1 MTGPNKK
8 IPYLHLFITVKRG
21 TKKSDVRGQLQDK
34 FKCNAKEYFELLQE
48 PKRKPKVKYLADS
61 NDESSTSPVSGPSA
75 PSPGAGVV
83 AIVDKKYTV
92 PDRLRVPEENERDDV
107 PEKLATGT
115 LTMFCCKEKQHYALT
130 CLHVGSAND
139 GDSLPGP
146 YPVKSSDQISAM
158 TKTYLFT
165 HDKVENN
172 NEGILF
178 RDDGRSY
185 APLGKFYKGRSDSEC
200 DILAL
205 KISDETEVN
214 CQIADVP
221 PPNWDNIWDELLENV
236 ESIGGKQV
244 KVEKTG
250 FVSALTS
257 GHIVSCHASHE
268 DLRFK
273 NAIAV
278 KAESSRPFL
287 ESGDSGAL
295 VLFHDKNNM
304 KQIFA
309 YGVCEVDELYFP
321 KQNESRSSDDS
332 DSEGSSIW
340 SREDSS
346 CGSKEDVFCSED
358 EQRSEAMVSLN
369 KDEKTVLESKQGAE
383 IRDKKLCQQDNECV
397 DEFEQNKEDNRDE
410 EIKRK
415 GRYEKRN
422 EHDDDS
428 ECGRD
433 RNDVDDES
441 DKDILFVE
449 NCEEN
454 VSKRGKTGPYFIC
467 LRLDTALQKL
477 GLDEAACVDDC
488 AQD

>member
-8 IPYLHLFITVKRG
+8 IPHLHLFVTVKRG

-48 PKRKPKVKYLADS
+48 PKTKPTVKYLADS
-61 NDESSTSPVSGPSA
+61 NDDSSTSPTSVPSA
-75 PSPGAGVV
+75 RPSPGAGVV

-92 PDRLRVPEENERDDV
+92 PDCLRVPEENERDDV

-115 LTMFCCKEKQHYALT
+115 LTMFCFKEKQHYALT
-130 CLHVGSAND
+130 CLHVGAAND
-139 GDSLPGP
+139 GDSLPSP
-146 YPVKSSDQISAM
+146 NPVRSSDQISAR

-178 RDDGRSY
+178 GDDGRSY
-185 APLGKFYKGRSDSEC
+185 APLGRFYKGHSDSEC

-205 KISDETEVN
+205 KISDETEVD
-214 CQIADVP
+214 CQIANVP
-221 PPNWDNIWDELLENV
+221 PPNWENIWDELLGNV

-295 VLFHDKNNM
+295 VLFYDKNNV

-321 KQNESRSSDDS
+321 KQHGLGSSDDS

-340 SREDSS
+340 SGEESS
-346 CGSKEDVFCSED
+346 CGSKEDTFDSED
-358 EQRSEAMVSLN
+358 ERRDEAMVDVN
-369 KDEKTVLESKQGAE
+369 EDEKTVQESKQGAE
-383 IRDKKLCQQDNECV
+383 IREKNICQQDNECV

-410 EIKRK
+410 
-415 GRYEKRN
+415 G
-422 EHDDDS
+422 S
-428 ECGRD
+428 D
-433 RNDVDDES
+433 RNDVNDES
-441 DKDILFVE
+441 DENILFLE

-467 LRLDTALQKL
+467 LRLDTALKKL